1 MAMTKNRKPA
11 SKRSPLVKRG
21 PARKRPRR
29 KKGRASHTMHGPGS
43 RVGAENSS
51 ARISTFAAGA
61 LAVFTRGVHRQLA
74 VLAKKKVPTDAIV
87 DGQIVRGIP
96 RKVGTRYVLDAL
108 PKGSRG

>member
-1 MAMTKNRKPA
+1 MAMTKSRKSA

-21 PARKRPRR
+21 PASKRPRR
-29 KKGRASHTMHGPGS
+29 KKGRASLTMRGLDNG
-43 RVGAENSS
+43 S
-51 ARISTFAAGA
+51 ARVSQFAAGA

-74 VLAKKKVPTDAIV
+74 VLAKKKIPTAAIV

-108 PKGSRG
+108 QKGSRS

>member
-1 MAMTKNRKPA
+1 MIKKRKSA

-21 PARKRPRR
+21 QASKRSRR
-29 KKGRASHTMHGPGS
+29 KKGRASQAMHGPAG
-43 RVGAENSS
+43 RAGAENGS
-51 ARISTFAAGA
+51 AHVSTFAAGA

-74 VLAKKKVPTDAIV
+74 ALAKKKIPTAAIV

-96 RKVGTRYVLDAL
+96 RKVGARYVLDAP